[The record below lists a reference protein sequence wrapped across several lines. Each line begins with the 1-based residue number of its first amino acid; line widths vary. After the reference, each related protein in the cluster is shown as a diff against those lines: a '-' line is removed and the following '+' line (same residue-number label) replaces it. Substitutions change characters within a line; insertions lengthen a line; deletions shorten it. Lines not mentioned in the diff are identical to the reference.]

1 MNLGKR
7 RGTVFLVL
15 ALLLMFSSLLFVGC
29 QSLHK
34 PRKGHTDDRWICP
47 EYADLPLRKGRF
59 EEAIEHHLQ
68 VISQEPENG
77 LAHYHLGYAYG
88 QLGLHPDEIA
98 QYLRAID
105 LGVESGILYCNL
117 GMAYIELNKYD
128 RAEQSFRQAVE
139 IEPDSGE
146 NHLGLGL
153 AYLKQEHYHEA
164 ILSCRRATTLKP
176 KDPDT
181 WHCLALAAA
190 KSDEIGESW
199 NAVKELRKLDPDYML
214 DPFLLKIFPAEG
226 SSPTLN
232 DPKDPRD
239 PR

>member
-1 MNLGKR
+1 MYLGKR

-15 ALLLMFSSLLFVGC
+15 ALLLMFFSLLFLGC
-29 QSLHK
+29 QSLHHLK
-34 PRKGHTDDRWICP
+34 EGRTDDRWICP
-47 EYADLPLRKGRF
+47 EYADLPLRQGRF
-59 EEAIEHHLQ
+59 EEAIEQHLQ

-88 QLGLHPDEIA
+88 QLGLRPDEIA

-164 ILSCRRATTLKP
+164 ILSCRRATTLEP

-190 KSDEIGESW
+190 KADEVGESW
-199 NAVKELRKLDPDYML
+199 NAVKELRRLDPDYML
-214 DPFLLKIFPAEG
+214 DPFLLKIFPAKG
-226 SSPTLN
+226 RTPIPN
-232 DPKDPRD
+232 DPRD